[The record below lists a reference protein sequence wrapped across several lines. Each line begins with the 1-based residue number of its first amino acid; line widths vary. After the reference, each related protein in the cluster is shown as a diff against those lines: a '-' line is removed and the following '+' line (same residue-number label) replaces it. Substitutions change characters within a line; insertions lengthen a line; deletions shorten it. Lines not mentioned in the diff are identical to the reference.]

1 MGHQVDIW
9 WLRTVK
15 GREMGELEEIRR
27 RKLKKLEQRYL
38 KKPAADKPSVD
49 KPVEVEDG
57 TLDQF
62 VKTHPVAVVDCWAP
76 WCMPCHMIAP
86 TIEKLAK
93 KYAGR
98 VTFGKLNVDE
108 NKKTALKYQIMA
120 IPTLLLFKNGRPV
133 DQVIGVLPP
142 EALEQK
148 VARLLD

>member
-1 MGHQVDIW
+1 MD
-9 WLRTVK
+9 
-15 GREMGELEEIRR
+15 ELEEIRR
-27 RKLKKLEQRYL
+27 QKLKELEQKYL
-38 KKPAADKPSVD
+38 KKPVADKLSVD
-49 KPVEVEDG
+49 KPVEVEDR
-57 TLDQF
+57 TFDQF

-98 VTFGKLNVDE
+98 ITFGKNNIDE
-108 NKKTALKYQIMA
+108 NKETALKYQIMA
-120 IPTLLLFKNGRPV
+120 IPTILLFKNGRLM
-133 DQVIGVLPP
+133 DRVIGVLPP